1 MKLVVDS
8 KIPFVRGVAEQ
19 LGEVAYI
26 DGAAIGPADVKQAD
40 ALVVRTRTLCN
51 RELLEGSRVQFIAT
65 ATIGFDHLDAAWL
78 AQAGIGWTNCP
89 GCNARSVA
97 QYVEAS
103 LLQLAVHGCWS
114 GGPLRAATA
123 PAADFDPTVFA
134 GLTLGIVGVGHV
146 GQAVEAMARR
156 LGFGEILRCDP
167 PRAEREGSE
176 GFLPVEEVARRADVL
191 TFHTP
196 LTHAPAPHPTFHLAD
211 AALLARL
218 KPTAVLFNTS
228 RGEVVATEALR
239 EALQAGRLRAAVI
252 DTWENEPC
260 IDPALLRLA
269 YLATPHIA
277 GYSADGK
284 ANGSRMALA
293 AVARHFGL
301 SVPAIGAIAPP
312 PLPAD
317 YSYRPGGA
325 ADETGLEALRLY
337 DPVADSLAL
346 LAHPERFEALRGHY
360 PLRRESL

>member
-123 PAADFDPTVFA
+123 PASGFDPAVFA

-146 GQAVEAMARR
+146 GQAVEAM
-156 LGFGEILRCDP
+156 
-167 PRAEREGSE
+167 
-176 GFLPVEEVARRADVL
+176 ARRADVL

-228 RGEVVATEALR
+228 RGEVVATGALS

-252 DTWENEPC
+252 DTWENEPR

-301 SVPAIGAIAPP
+301 SVPAIEAIAPP

>member
-19 LGEVAYI
+19 LGEVVYL
-26 DGAAIGPADVKQAD
+26 DGAAIGPADVADAD
-40 ALVVRTRTLCN
+40 ALVIRTRTRCD

-78 AQAGIGWTNCP
+78 AQAGIRWTNCP
-89 GCNARSVA
+89 GCNAPSVA
-97 QYVEAS
+97 QYVEAA

-114 GGPLRAATA
+114 RGPLRAAHT
-123 PAADFDPTVFA
+123 PASAFDASVFA

-176 GFLPVEEVARRADVL
+176 GFLPIEEVAARADVL

-196 LTHAPAPHPTFHLAD
+196 LTLAPAPHPTFHLAD

-218 KPTAVLFNTS
+218 KPTAVVINTS
-228 RGEVVATEALR
+228 RGEVIDTPALR
-239 EALQAGRLRAAVI
+239 QALEDGRIRAAVI
-252 DTWENEPC
+252 DTWENEPR

-269 YLATPHIA
+269 FLATPHIA

-284 ANGSRMALA
+284 ANGSRMALD

-301 SVPAIGAIAPP
+301 SVPAIASVVPP

-317 YSYRPGGA
+317 YSYRPAGA
-325 ADETGLEALRLY
+325 AAETGLEPLRLY

-346 LAHPERFEALRGHY
+346 LAHPDRFEALRGHY
-360 PLRRESL
+360 PLRRERN

>member
-123 PAADFDPTVFA
+123 PAADFDPAVFA

-156 LGFGEILRCDP
+156 LGFGEILRCAP

-176 GFLPVEEVARRADVL
+176 GFLPVDIVM
-191 TFHTP
+191 
-196 LTHAPAPHPTFHLAD
+196 HAAAGFPVVHD
-211 AALLARL
+211 A
-218 KPTAVLFNTS
+218 
-228 RGEVVATEALR
+228 
-239 EALQAGRLRAAVI
+239 
-252 DTWENEPC
+252 
-260 IDPALLRLA
+260 
-269 YLATPHIA
+269 
-277 GYSADGK
+277 
-284 ANGSRMALA
+284 
-293 AVARHFGL
+293 ARHFTL
-301 SVPAIGAIAPP
+301 CFDRMHDEVALHIIGFCRSGYVMEVIVSQSCSDDFHV
-312 PLPAD
+312 LIIN
-317 YSYRPGGA
+317 GIV
-325 ADETGLEALRLY
+325 DEPDIHRC
-337 DPVADSLAL
+337 
-346 LAHPERFEALRGHY
+346 HY
-360 PLRRESL
+360 FSSSSISRMSF

>member
-123 PAADFDPTVFA
+123 PASGFDPAVFA

-196 LTHAPAPHPTFHLAD
+196 LTHAPEPHPTFHLAD

-218 KPTAVLFNTS
+218 KPRPCSSTRAGAKWSPPGPCARPSGPAGSAPRSSTPGRTS
-228 RGEVVATEALR
+228 
-239 EALQAGRLRAAVI
+239 
-252 DTWENEPC
+252 
-260 IDPALLRLA
+260 PAS
-269 YLATPHIA
+269 TPRS
-277 GYSADGK
+277 SA
-284 ANGSRMALA
+284 SPI
-293 AVARHFGL
+293 
-301 SVPAIGAIAPP
+301 SP
-312 PLPAD
+312 
-317 YSYRPGGA
+317 RP
-325 ADETGLEALRLY
+325 T
-337 DPVADSLAL
+337 
-346 LAHPERFEALRGHY
+346 
-360 PLRRESL
+360 